1 MLSLAFC
8 HDTDDVQVIH
18 YNGSLGLFKFPA
30 APISHAICSILELEP
45 SILRVI
51 CNILD
56 LKPSIFHA
64 ICSSWKLEPS
74 ILQAICNILERRVY

>member
-45 SILRVI
+45 SI
-51 CNILD
+51 
-56 LKPSIFHA
+56 FHA

>member
-1 MLSLAFC
+1 
-8 HDTDDVQVIH
+8 
-18 YNGSLGLFKFPA
+18 
-30 APISHAICSILELEP
+30 
-45 SILRVI
+45 
-51 CNILD
+51 LD